1 MDPSYDLNVNNQVS
15 PRRMIET
22 TKSVTPGG
30 TLVTMTTTTTQK
42 PQNHRIDANVD
53 SKLFSSLIGI
63 FVPCRSTLRHPSII
77 YKS

>member
-1 MDPSYDLNVNNQVS
+1 MDPSYDLNISNQIS

-30 TLVTMTTTTTQK
+30 TLVTTTTTTTHR

-53 SKLFSSLIGI
+53 SKFFSGFKFWKILCMYNGDQTWFSL
-63 FVPCRSTLRHPSII
+63 H
-77 YKS
+77 

>member
-22 TKSVTPGG
+22 TKSLTPGG

-53 SKLFSSLIGI
+53 SKIVFIADRDICSLQ
-63 FVPCRSTLRHPSII
+63 RSR
-77 YKS
+77 